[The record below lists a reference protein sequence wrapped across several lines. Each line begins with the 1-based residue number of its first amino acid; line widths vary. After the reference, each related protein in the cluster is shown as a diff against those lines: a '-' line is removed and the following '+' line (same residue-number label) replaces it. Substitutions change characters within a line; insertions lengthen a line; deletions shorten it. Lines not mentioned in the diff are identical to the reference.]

1 MKTLVILAH
10 PNLAQSTVNR
20 VWADALA
27 QQPERYTVHDLYR
40 RYPGGR
46 IDVATEQALVDAY
59 AAFILQFPVY
69 WFNCPPLLKQWLDDV
84 LTHGW
89 AYGSRATALVGKK
102 AGIAVSLGA
111 PAADYTAGGAIGCTV
126 AEMLRPFELTLRY
139 CRAAWQPLFHWHGI
153 DSNAAYDDTACAAV
167 AQSAQ
172 DYLAHLA
179 RYYP

>member
-20 VWADALA
+20 AWANALA

-46 IDVATEQALVDAY
+46 IDIDTEQALVDTH
-59 AAFILQFPVY
+59 AAFVLQFPVY
-69 WFNCPPLLKQWLDDV
+69 WFNCPPLLKQWLDGV

-89 AYGSRATALVGKK
+89 AYGSRATALAGKK

-111 PAADYTAGGAIGCTV
+111 PTADYTADGAIGCTV
-126 AEMLRPFELTLRY
+126 AEVLRPFELTLRY

-153 DSNAAYDDTACAAV
+153 DSNAVYDDTARAAV

-172 DYLAHLA
+172 DYLAHLVH
-179 RYYP
+179 YYP

>member
-20 VWADALA
+20 AWANALA
-27 QQPERYTVHDLYR
+27 QQPERYTVHELYR

-46 IDVATEQALVDAY
+46 IDIDTEQALVDTHV
-59 AAFILQFPVY
+59 AFVLQFPVY

-89 AYGSRATALVGKK
+89 AYGSRATALAGKK

-111 PAADYTAGGAIGCTV
+111 PAADYTTGGAIGCTV
-126 AEMLRPFELTLRY
+126 AEVLRPFELTLRY

-153 DSNAAYDDTACAAV
+153 DSNAAYDDTARAAV

>member
-10 PNLAQSTVNR
+10 PNLDQSTVNR
-20 VWADALA
+20 AWADALA
-27 QQPERYTVHDLYR
+27 QQPERYTVHELYR
-40 RYPGGR
+40 RYPGER
-46 IDVATEQALVDAY
+46 IDVAAEQALVDAH

-89 AYGSRATALVGKK
+89 AYGSRATAL
-102 AGIAVSLGA
+102 
-111 PAADYTAGGAIGCTV
+111 GCTV
-126 AEMLRPFELTLRY
+126 AEVLRPFELTLRY

-153 DSNAAYDDTACAAV
+153 DSNAAYDDTARAAV

-172 DYLAHLA
+172 DYLAHLVH
-179 RYYP
+179 YYP